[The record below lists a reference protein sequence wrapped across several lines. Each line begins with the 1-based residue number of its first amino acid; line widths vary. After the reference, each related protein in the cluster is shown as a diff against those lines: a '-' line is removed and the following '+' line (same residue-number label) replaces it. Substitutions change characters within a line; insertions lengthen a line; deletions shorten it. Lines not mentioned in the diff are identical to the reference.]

1 MKSQQEAE
9 RDRGGHQQEAKT
21 GCGVRIFHFTDVTV
35 EKRTSDE

>member
-9 RDRGGHQQEAKT
+9 GDRGGHQQEAKT